1 MHTGLHV
8 HISFPSPFQ
17 QCFLFGWENIQYF
30 YHYDNVNIFT
40 DDQVIY
46 YQYFSFLA
54 HFDVTEVNTCL
65 LSLLFSMC
73 LPLFVIKFSQFNLH
87 RTVKRIK
94 KPIRSSRVPALV
106 PEMLVTT
113 ALWVSLRGPL
123 GGPWVLCVQ
132 ANFPDPTSSSFL
144 ADALLRE
151 VLPPAAPWR
160 EAHRKCIPWRNGTP
174 EMCTWLSHIT
184 DNLADSELHV
194 GNLFSWIAREIWHT
208 VFQRPLCCYKDTS
221 NPISWSFLLM

>member
-1 MHTGLHV
+1 MSLKL
-8 HISFPSPFQ
+8 ILAYFLCCFP
-17 QCFLFGWENIQYF
+17 CA
-30 YHYDNVNIFT
+30 YHY
-40 DDQVIY
+40 
-46 YQYFSFLA
+46 
-54 HFDVTEVNTCL
+54 
-65 LSLLFSMC
+65 LSSNSLNSISTGQLS
-73 LPLFVIKFSQFNLH
+73 VS
-87 RTVKRIK
+87 
-94 KPIRSSRVPALV
+94 RSPSGHLWVPALA

-194 GNLFSWIAREIWHT
+194 GNLLSWIAREIWHT
-208 VFQRPLCCYKDTS
+208 VFQRPLCCYKDKS

>member
-1 MHTGLHV
+1 MGRGVAFFCHHHHHMCTCTCTLPSTHLHMST
-8 HISFPSPFQ
+8 HAHRIA
-17 QCFLFGWENIQYF
+17 CTHFLSITFSTVFSGWENIQYF

-94 KPIRSSRVPALV
+94 KPIRSSRVPALA

-123 GGPWVLCVQ
+123 GGP
-132 ANFPDPTSSSFL
+132 
-144 ADALLRE
+144 
-151 VLPPAAPWR
+151 
-160 EAHRKCIPWRNGTP
+160 
-174 EMCTWLSHIT
+174 
-184 DNLADSELHV
+184 
-194 GNLFSWIAREIWHT
+194 
-208 VFQRPLCCYKDTS
+208 
-221 NPISWSFLLM
+221 